1 MAAGDG
7 SPEPDDDEKLETQPS
22 NATKPPAATRETDE
36 SDDHEDDDEEEE
48 EEEEPRLKYATLTK
62 NVNPIYRNGDATSTF
77 LVAGDK
83 MVSRAYESA
92 YIG

>member
-7 SPEPDDDEKLETQPS
+7 SDEPGNDGKSQHGSLSAPDLPD
-22 NATKPPAATRETDE
+22 PASAADE
-36 SDDHEDDDEEEE
+36 SEEEGEDEEDDGQE

-62 NVNPIYRNGDATSTF
+62 NVSSLYRNGDATSTF

-83 MVSRAYESA
+83 MAS
-92 YIG
+92 